1 MASALGL
8 KTVEHIFFL
17 KQGAAVSHHEYEA
30 YGDDM
35 SDNKSQ
41 YKLELYLSIQFR
53 YQLQLGGKGP
63 GSAGGQL
70 SLSGAEES
78 TETEDSG

>member
-1 MASALGL
+1 MNILL
-8 KTVEHIFFL
+8 KSKLFL
-17 KQGAAVSHHEYEA
+17 KQGAAVSHHDYEA
-30 YGDDM
+30 CGDDI
-35 SDNKSQ
+35 SDTKSQ
-41 YKLELYLSIQFR
+41 YKLESYLSIQFR

-78 TETEDSG
+78 TETEDGG

>member
-1 MASALGL
+1 MCD
-8 KTVEHIFFL
+8 T
-17 KQGAAVSHHEYEA
+17 
-30 YGDDM
+30 
-35 SDNKSQ
+35 KSQ
-41 YKLELYLSIQFR
+41 YKLESYLSIQFR

-78 TETEDSG
+78 TETEDGGQPQTPPEQYAEPELKQSS